1 MTSEQSQPEPEKSP
15 RAEKREK
22 QEHTGGQRANAKENT
37 GRSGNA
43 QVVMRRKMVSSRKKK
58 ELKPSTRSSYKKLH
72 LGKNGKKLPPTANEK
87 NAKLMEEYRKVIAD
101 KHIPPKKP
109 KPRAKRQSEK
119 VDKFLTGADKAG
131 ASKSDMTRDSLA
143 ERRQKRQSKRETPT
157 EAFGKKKKTE
167 TGEKGRIEIA
177 EKDSRQSLR
186 VDANA
191 RMSSTRASRRGRCT
205 IRR

>member
-1 MTSEQSQPEPEKSP
+1 MTSEQSQPES
-15 RAEKREK
+15 EKREQ
-22 QEHTGGQRANAKENT
+22 QEQTGGQRANAKENT

-43 QVVMRRKMVSSRKKK
+43 QVVMRRKVVSSRKKK
-58 ELKPSTRSSYKKLH
+58 ELKREPKPSTRSSYKKLH

-109 KPRAKRQSEK
+109 KPRAKRQGEK
-119 VDKFLTGADKAG
+119 VDKFLAGADKAG

-157 EAFGKKKKTE
+157 EAFGKKKKTG

-191 RMSSTRASRRGRCT
+191 RMSSTRVSRRGRST
-205 IRR
+205 TRR